1 MRLRS
6 VLATL
11 LGVAYLV
18 LALTSFLNWAADRWG
33 GGPVLGS
40 LGPLPAPSSLGLF
53 IPLFTVG
60 ILYASSYYYWRS
72 GPRLE
77 FHAILLVASVLSLS
91 LSVLELSLGIAG
103 LLDHLVQVGLF
114 GSTGRFDPCAFAE
127 LEIPLGFLSIPV
139 LRVSLRELRS
149 LRGS

>member
-11 LGVAYLV
+11 LGVAYLT
-18 LALTSFLNWAADRWG
+18 LALTSLLNWAADRWG

-77 FHAILLVASVLSLS
+77 FHAVLLVASILSLS
-91 LSVLELSLGIAG
+91 LSILELLLGFTEF
-103 LLDHLVQVGLF
+103 LDHLVKVGLF
-114 GSTGRFDPCAFAE
+114 GAAGGFDPGVFAE
-127 LEIPLGFLSIPV
+127 LEIPLGLLSIPI

>member
-1 MRLRS
+1 MRSRS

-11 LGVAYLV
+11 LGVAYLT
-18 LALTSFLNWAADRWG
+18 LALISLLNWAADRWG
-33 GGPVLGS
+33 GGPVFVS

-77 FHAILLVASVLSLS
+77 LHAVLLVASILSLS
-91 LSVLELSLGIAG
+91 LSILELLLGFAEF
-103 LLDHLVQVGLF
+103 LDHLVKVGLF
-114 GSTGRFDPCAFAE
+114 GAAGGFDPGVFAE
-127 LEIPLGFLSIPV
+127 LEIPLGFLSIPI
-139 LRVSLRELRS
+139 LRVSLRELKS
-149 LRGS
+149 LRES